1 VRVKAVRVKGT
12 AMGEQVNGQRR
23 REEFLAIVSHEMRTP
38 LTSIISFSELIKGEA
53 DGLSPEGRRY
63 LDIIER
69 AADRLLKLVSD
80 LLMLDRIEA
89 GALPLDPG
97 PVDVL
102 RLVSDSVVAAT
113 PLAAKQD
120 ISVHLDVTE
129 GPMLRGD
136 RRRLL
141 QVLDNL
147 IGNAV
152 KFSHPGGLVRVTAKY
167 HAVRGPEGGTW
178 RIGITD
184 TGIGIPPDEIER
196 LFHRFAR
203 GSNARTAGLPGTG
216 LGLSIVKVI
225 TEMHG
230 GHVRV
235 HSVMGDGTRFAVI
248 LPVAGPPPGQPPPD
262 PTDRP

>member
-1 VRVKAVRVKGT
+1 
-12 AMGEQVNGQRR
+12 MEEQVDEQRR

-38 LTSIISFSELIKGEA
+38 LTSIISFSELIRGEA

-69 AADRLLKLVSD
+69 AADRLLKLVTD
-80 LLMLDRIEA
+80 LLMLSRIEE
-89 GALPLDPG
+89 GALPLDLA

-102 RLVSDSVVAAT
+102 RLVSDSVLAAT

-120 ISVHLDVTE
+120 ITIHLDVTE

-136 RRRLL
+136 YRRLL
-141 QVLDNL
+141 QVVDNL

-152 KFSHPGGLVRVTAKY
+152 KFSYPHGLVRVTARF

-178 RIGITD
+178 RIGVTD

-196 LFHRFAR
+196 LFRRFAR
-203 GSNARTAGLPGTG
+203 ASNARTAGLPGTG

-235 HSVMGDGTRFAVI
+235 HSVLGEGTRFSVI
-248 LPVAGPPPGQPPPD
+248 LPAVGPPQRQSPGE
-262 PTDRP
+262 PTGLP

>member
-1 VRVKAVRVKGT
+1 MGQHGI
-12 AMGEQVNGQRR
+12 GEQADEQRR

-38 LTSIISFSELIKGEA
+38 LTSIISFGELIRGEA
-53 DGLSPEGRRY
+53 EGLSPEGRRY

-69 AADRLLKLVSD
+69 AADRLLRLVTD
-80 LLMLDRIEA
+80 LLMLSRIEE
-89 GALPLDPG
+89 GALPLDLA

-102 RLVSDSVVAAT
+102 RLVSDAVLAAT

-120 ISVHLDVTE
+120 ITIHLDATE

-136 RRRLL
+136 HRRLL

-152 KFSHPGGLVRVTAKY
+152 KFSHPHSLVRVTARF

-178 RIGITD
+178 RIGVID

-196 LFHRFAR
+196 LFRRFAR
-203 GSNARTAGLPGTG
+203 ASNARISGLPGTG

-235 HSVMGDGTRFAVI
+235 HSVLGEGTRFSVI
-248 LPVAGPPPGQPPPD
+248 LPVAGPAQVHQLPGQRVGPS
-262 PTDRP
+262 

>member
-1 VRVKAVRVKGT
+1 
-12 AMGEQVNGQRR
+12 MGEMTDEQRQ

-38 LTSIISFSELIKGEA
+38 LTSIISFSELISGEA

-69 AADRLLKLVSD
+69 AADRLLRLVSD

-89 GALPLDPG
+89 GALPLDLG
-97 PVDVL
+97 PVDVF
-102 RLVSDSVVAAT
+102 RLVSDAVVAAT

-120 ISVHLDVTE
+120 ITVHLDAAE
-129 GPMLRGD
+129 GPTLRGD
-136 RRRLL
+136 HRRLM

-152 KFSHPGGLVRVTAKY
+152 KFSQPHGLVRVSARF
-167 HAVRGPEGGTW
+167 HAARAPEGGNW
-178 RIGITD
+178 RIDVSD
-184 TGIGIPPDEIER
+184 TGIGVPPDEIER
-196 LFHRFAR
+196 LFRRFAR
-203 GSNARTAGLPGTG
+203 ASNARTAGLPGTG

-230 GHVRV
+230 GYVRV
-235 HSVMGDGTRFAVI
+235 HSVLGEGTRFSVS
-248 LPVAGPPPGQPPPD
+248 LPVAGPAPSAPVAGPEVR
-262 PTDRP
+262 RPAGGHRGEQ